1 MTVVIPQQTPSQP
14 GRPRGSRGNGKTMNE
29 MVKREERKLAR
40 IEMETRAGQAL
51 VTHELRTPLAVVRAY
66 ADLLAERFNAADAE
80 ALAAAEDIAKI
91 TALRAEQRARV
102 AELYAKQESA
112 RAPQFQIDQRVTLW
126 TLSALAAIMFVAA
139 AVLTAD
145 GTIGSAIAARFAWP
159 WMGYL
164 LFGVFEIAILVFM
177 LLYYVRG
184 SRVDYDGKRVSSLHW
199 FAAMVFAASVT
210 VAASAYHVMD
220 LYNYDFASIDL
231 WVGIGLRVIAALFFV
246 LVSKG
251 LASVIFAK
259 SIAL

>member
-40 IEMETRAGQAL
+40 IEMETRAGQ
-51 VTHELRTPLAVVRAY
+51 
-66 ADLLAERFNAADAE
+66 

-126 TLSALAAIMFVAA
+126 TLSALAAIMFDAA